1 MLIKLI
7 LVAPLSIKIY
17 IFFLFSKY
25 LNFIKYIKGVI
36 LCISAERA

>member
-1 MLIKLI
+1 MKPI

-17 IFFLFSKY
+17 ILFLFSKY

-36 LCISAERA
+36 LCISTKRA

>member
-17 IFFLFSKY
+17 IFFLFFKY
-25 LNFIKYIKGVI
+25 LNFTKYIKRVI
-36 LCISAERA
+36 LYISAEKA